1 MASAIDTNIRAA
13 NGGRIAGVYPAGG
26 TVGGRSFVAR
36 SLVLQYSVAMPSSAL
51 SPANVLVLDGQ
62 PLSLADVESVARG
75 TRRVSLGDA
84 ARAHIAASR
93 SLVENHCRDAE
104 PLYGVNTG
112 FGSLSRVRI
121 APDQIREVQ
130 RNLIRS
136 HAAGVGEPLPDDV
149 VRAMMLIL
157 AASLCRGCS
166 GVRVEVVQL
175 LVDMLNAGVT
185 PIVPSRGSVGASG
198 DLAPLAHCTLV
209 MIGEGAARFNGNTR
223 TGSDALRETKL
234 KPLTLEAKEGLALI
248 NGTHMMCAIASLAL
262 FDVERLQHAAVA
274 SAAMSVDACR
284 ATDAFLDDRLHVAR
298 NQAGQR
304 EVAQRLRELLHGS
317 TILTAHKENDP
328 RVQDPYCLRC
338 TPQVLGAA
346 FDTIAYVRSIVE
358 AELGA
363 VTDNPLV
370 FARSPHASSL
380 KTQAILSGGNFHGMP
395 VAIALDILKIALA
408 HIAGIAERRINW
420 LLTASD
426 SENPVNVYLSP
437 QPGLHS
443 GLMIV
448 QYTAAACCNE
458 LQTLAHPASVHNIPT
473 SAGIED
479 YNSMGATSAHQAR
492 AAVDLCTNVIAAEL
506 LVMAE
511 AMEYQRPLRSG
522 EGVETTCTAIRRVVP
537 KLTADRPPAPDLAAI
552 VTLIRAGLP
561 PLAA

>member
-1 MASAIDTNIRAA
+1 
-13 NGGRIAGVYPAGG
+13 
-26 TVGGRSFVAR
+26 
-36 SLVLQYSVAMPSSAL
+36 MPSPGTSSDPL
-51 SPANVLVLDGQ
+51 IIDGRPPSP
-62 PLSLADVESVARG
+62 ADVEAVARAMRKV
-75 TRRVSLGDA
+75 TLGEA
-84 ARAHIAASR
+84 ARGKIIASR
-93 SLVENHCRDAE
+93 QFVDAHCRDAE
-104 PLYGVNTG
+104 PRYGINTG

-121 APDQIREVQ
+121 ASEQIREVQ

-136 HAAGVGEPLPDDV
+136 HAAGVGDPLPDEV

-157 AASLCRGCS
+157 AASLSRGCS
-166 GVRVEVVQL
+166 GVRSEIVQL
-175 LVDMLNAGVT
+175 LIDMLNAGVT
-185 PIVPSRGSVGASG
+185 PVVPSRGSVGASG
-198 DLAPLAHCTLV
+198 DLAPLAHCALV
-209 MIGEGAARFNGNTR
+209 MIGEGQARLGGQTHDGA
-223 TGSDALRETKL
+223 TALKMATL
-234 KPLTLEAKEGLALI
+234 SPVTLESKEGLALI
-248 NGTHMMCAIASLAL
+248 NGTHLMCAIAALAL
-262 FDVERLQHAAVA
+262 CDIDRLQHAAL
-274 SAAMSVDACR
+274 AATAMAIDACR
-284 ATDAFLDDRLHVAR
+284 ATDAFLDDRLHTAR

-304 EVAQRLRELLHGS
+304 HVAQRLRELLRGS

-338 TPQVLGAA
+338 TPQVLGAV
-346 FDTIAYVRSIVE
+346 FDTISYVRSIIE

-370 FARSPHASSL
+370 FADGAS
-380 KTQAILSGGNFHGMP
+380 IVSGGNFHGMP
-395 VAIALDILKIALA
+395 LAIALDTLKIALA

-479 YNSMGATSAHQAR
+479 YNSMGATAAHQAR
-492 AAVDLCTNVIAAEL
+492 AAVELCTNVIAAEL
-506 LVMAE
+506 LVMTE

-522 EGVETTCTAIRRVVP
+522 DAVEKTYTAIRKVVP

-552 VTLIRAGLP
+552 ASLIRS
-561 PLAA
+561 AALRP